1 MRNENTRKE
10 METMYKQMTDFLQE
24 AKIGDFSLKK
34 FEVTDNDFVAKI
46 RCGISN
52 GTYIKLLHKGEVVM
66 SDIDMEK
73 RTNGKFVLNAH
84 GDILIGG
91 LGIGMIIL
99 AIQDLPEVNSI
110 TVIEKY
116 SEVIE
121 LVGKQLPLNKK
132 VKIIQA
138 DVFDWKPE
146 KGNKFNCIYMDI
158 WNWINSDVYRKEM
171 IPLTKKYAH
180 YLVSKETDE
189 NRFNDC
195 WCKKEARNNR
205 RI

>member
-1 MRNENTRKE
+1 
-10 METMYKQMTDFLQE
+10 MYKKMASFLKE
-24 AKIGDFSLKK
+24 GKVGDFSLKK

-66 SDIDMEK
+66 SDTDMEK

-99 AIQDLPEVNSI
+99 AIQDFPEVNSI

-116 SEVIE
+116 PEVIE
-121 LVGKQLPLNKK
+121 LVGKQLPLNEK
-132 VKIIQA
+132 VKIIQS
-138 DVFDWKPE
+138 DVFGWKPE
-146 KGNKFNCIYMDI
+146 KIRSSTAYTWTSGIG
-158 WNWINSDVYRKEM
+158 
-171 IPLTKKYAH
+171 
-180 YLVSKETDE
+180 
-189 NRFNDC
+189 
-195 WCKKEARNNR
+195 
-205 RI
+205 